1 MRDSRPRRRF
11 YSSVPAQTLMALSFN
26 IISLFAG
33 GLISVFTPRFSAA
46 PWILALF
53 PPILTIRGDISGIF
67 SGNLTTML
75 HLGLVRPQIRGNTEV
90 YRMLIATVFVITFID
105 ALAMGAI
112 SFTLNLLLGRA
123 ALDHLYIF
131 ASVPT
136 VSCVMAV
143 AVTVPLTSLI
153 AIATFRRG
161 LDPDILV
168 YPILSSIND
177 IVVAASFVA
186 TASLVLAVGAAPFLL
201 SGVFAAVALLALS
214 LAWRSRRSEF
224 FSKAVR
230 EGTSVVILSSLFGSV
245 NGILLTGLRR
255 SLTRHPGLVILY
267 PSLMSGLGNVGSI
280 VGSITTTSL
289 ALGYVRSFREEVVA
303 GLRRIF
309 QVESVAAVMHVVFGI
324 SAYLLART
332 ASPQASLPFLVGV
345 ALLSNLSSFIVISF
359 LALGVSFLA
368 FRRGL
373 NPDNVV
379 IPAITSTSDM
389 VATLSMLPAMAILRS
404 FLV

>member
-1 MRDSRPRRRF
+1 
-11 YSSVPAQTLMALSFN
+11 MALSFN

-33 GLISVFTPRFSAA
+33 GLISLFTPRFSAA

-105 ALAMGAI
+105 ALAMGVI
-112 SFTLNLLLGRA
+112 SFALNLLLGRA
-123 ALDHLYIF
+123 ALGHLYIF

-177 IVVAASFVA
+177 IVVATAFVA
-186 TASLVLAVGAAPFLL
+186 TASLVLTVGAAPYLL

-309 QVESVAAVMHVVFGI
+309 QVESVAAVMHVVFGFA
-324 SAYLLART
+324 AYILART
-332 ASPQASLPFLVGV
+332 ASPQARLPFLVGV

-389 VATLSMLPAMAILRS
+389 VATLSMRPAVAILRS